1 MRKILLTAVALMM
14 VAGLAAP
21 GFAATLQ
28 LTYPVTVT
36 LAADPIDLIGVN
48 AAVSFGSVGL
58 SQTVYSNQA
67 QGQPRSTIENI
78 GYARVDYELDAAV
91 VPAGAGPAWTLAAA
105 PGADACV
112 LRAIATAALTTDD
125 NPAIGQTLDASFFEA
140 NDNLDNAA
148 GYQVCSDT
156 VFASDAWVGN
166 TLLVKAYDVASG
178 LPNSSRSFRYQL
190 QTPTS
195 STDTGMTFNITISA
209 IVG

>member
-36 LAADPIDLIGVN
+36 LAADPIDLDGIV

-58 SQTVYSNQA
+58 SQIVYSNQA
-67 QGQPRSTIENI
+67 QGQPRSTIENL

-91 VPAGAGPAWTLAAA
+91 VASGAGPAWTLGAA
-105 PGADACV
+105 PAADTCV
-112 LRAIATAALTTDD
+112 LRAIATAALTTEDD
-125 NPAIGQTLDASFFEA
+125 MAIGQTLGAAFFEA
-140 NDNLDNAA
+140 NDDLDNAA

-156 VFASDAWVGN
+156 VFASDAWSN
-166 TLLVKAYDVASG
+166 TLLVKALDVVSG

-195 STDTGMTFNITISA
+195 STDAVGMTFNITISA